1 MCIWTISM
9 IDVLNLTKL
18 DMLDCAELP
27 VLAFWAIDFPD
38 WFDAK
43 RIKKTFKKTEVTI
56 IGNVIR
62 LRSVASCLHQ
72 DL

>member
-43 RIKKTFKKTEVTI
+43 RI
-56 IGNVIR
+56 
-62 LRSVASCLHQ
+62 
-72 DL
+72 

>member
-1 MCIWTISM
+1 MCISM

-43 RIKKTFKKTEVTI
+43 RILKKNTKKTEVTI

-62 LRSVASCLHQ
+62 LRSVAPCLHQ